1 MGRAHIPR
9 KPRNMDGP
17 VATHKCWVIIG
28 GEHPGIYPKCPAI
41 HCGRSSPPLPIA
53 IQCLSLTEAKMVNDR
68 LQPILQRAPSSPHAS
83 DLIKILGQ
91 SEVVHQLFSNQT
103 GNFYPV
109 VVGQPAGIHRTK
121 ESALSSLQAFMIV
134 KGIKELLPDA
144 PNDEGSSILF
154 VTRLS
159 DTGLGAARI
168 LKSIQLVLT
177 LVVDDPPILVPT
189 SNSEGTPTPV
199 VNNPSCSAADCGPSI
214 SNHCPIV
221 YTHVRNLHGVI
232 ESRLYASEWD
242 SAPESAAEAL
252 GVHAMKYLE
261 AHGYIESAVANIVV
275 VYLTSHTELEFAL
288 SMARNGLPLAE
299 SFFLWYLFHL

>member
-1 MGRAHIPR
+1 
-9 KPRNMDGP
+9 
-17 VATHKCWVIIG
+17 
-28 GEHPGIYPKCPAI
+28 
-41 HCGRSSPPLPIA
+41 
-53 IQCLSLTEAKMVNDR
+53 MVNNR
-68 LQPILQRAPSSPHAS
+68 LQPILQQAPSSPHAS

-121 ESALSSLQAFMIV
+121 CMTLVFVPDFILMESALSSLQGFAFPCWQEMPTFWDALAFMIV

-144 PNDEGSSILF
+144 PNDEG
-154 VTRLS
+154 
-159 DTGLGAARI
+159 AARI
-168 LKSIQLVLT
+168 LKCIQPVLT
-177 LVVDDPPILVPT
+177 SVVDDPPILVPT
-189 SNSEGTPTPV
+189 SNSEGTPTPI

-221 YTHVRNLHGVI
+221 YTHVCNLHGVI

-252 GVHAMKYLE
+252 GIHAMKYLE
-261 AHGYIESAVANIVV
+261 AHGYIKSAVANIVV

-299 SFFLWYLFHL
+299 SF

>member
-1 MGRAHIPR
+1 
-9 KPRNMDGP
+9 
-17 VATHKCWVIIG
+17 
-28 GEHPGIYPKCPAI
+28 
-41 HCGRSSPPLPIA
+41 
-53 IQCLSLTEAKMVNDR
+53 MVNNR
-68 LQPILQRAPSSPHAS
+68 LQPILQQAPSSPHAS

-121 ESALSSLQAFMIV
+121 CMTLVFVPDFILMESALSSLQGFAFPCWQEMPTFWDALAFMIV

-144 PNDEGSSILF
+144 PNDEG
-154 VTRLS
+154 
-159 DTGLGAARI
+159 AARI
-168 LKSIQLVLT
+168 LKCIQPVLT
-177 LVVDDPPILVPT
+177 SVVDDPPILVPT
-189 SNSEGTPTPV
+189 SNSEGTPTPI

-221 YTHVRNLHGVI
+221 YTHVCNLHGVI

-252 GVHAMKYLE
+252 GIHAMKYLE
-261 AHGYIESAVANIVV
+261 AHGYIKSAVANIVV